1 MATLADINSELS
13 SQGNLLEETRDGI
26 ASVAST
32 VAKQL
37 DFFTGGKL
45 TDLEASRESRPSTS
59 AGGLGAGIAA
69 AGAAGFTRGKA
80 ALAGLVAGVS
90 DFLLAAGTGLLAG
103 AMKLV
108 RGAGALALFPFIK
121 NFVDDMVAE
130 AGEFTATLMDGI
142 FGYEMSDAEKNLVRD
157 ALSSGLTTSI
167 VGILF
172 GLGAKRSLI
181 AGLIAAGFT
190 ALSNRFPELG
200 DNVLQYMRDIGL
212 GKIADLIE
220 QNPET
225 TKMALSLGLTGL
237 VSAVGALIFKS
248 IGALF
253 GATIAAIGALPLT
266 VIAGGLIVGG
276 VTYKYYTDD
285 EFKKMIDD
293 ALEPMRTA
301 LRDKVRDIEE
311 LVVDTITNAARR
323 LYNFITGVDTSK
335 FSEEDVSALNDL
347 DQQIDDIQRSRS
359 NVDLQS
365 MSYDERMKFFAR
377 EDPTGQKLAEL
388 TQQRNDLL
396 ARMRS
401 GARNPEYAGVDADDY
416 AAMVQSMQS
425 VPTSKPTPSTGNEL
439 AELQRGLSGDPF
451 LDESAYGAGGFVGD
465 INSNNSTQVVNQSTN
480 ILGSLGTTQDTWNPR
495 AGMQQFFAQNQAL

>member
-13 SQGNLLEETRDGI
+13 AQGNVLEDTRDSI

-32 VAKQL
+32 VSKQL
-37 DFFTGGKL
+37 DFFTGTKL

-90 DFLLAAGTGLLAG
+90 DFLLATGAALLAG
-103 AMKLV
+103 ALKLV
-108 RGAGALALFPFIK
+108 RGGAALALFPFIK
-121 NFVDDMVAE
+121 NFVDDMVAG
-130 AGEFTATLMDGI
+130 AGEFTAKLMEGI
-142 FGYEMSDAEKNLVRD
+142 FDYKMSDTEKNLVRD
-157 ALSSGLTTSI
+157 ALASGLTTSI

-172 GLGAKRSLI
+172 GLGVKRSLI

-190 ALSNRFPELG
+190 ALSKTFPELG
-200 DNVLQYMRDIGL
+200 PDVIQYMRDIGL

-220 QNPET
+220 ENPET
-225 TKMALSLGLTGL
+225 TKMAIAAGLSLF
-237 VSAVGALIFKS
+237 VP
-248 IGALF
+248 ALF
-253 GATIAAIGALPLT
+253 VFLGKLVGKFFAGAVAGIGLLPLT
-266 VIAGGLIVGG
+266 LIAGGLIVGG
-276 VTYKYYTDD
+276 VTYKYFTDD

-301 LRDKVRDIEE
+301 LKDKIRDIEE

-323 LYNFITGVDTSK
+323 MYNFITGVDASK
-335 FSEEDVSALNDL
+335 FSEDDVSALNDL

-365 MSYDERMKFFAR
+365 MSYDERMKFFAF
-377 EDPTGQKLAEL
+377 EDSTGQKLAEL

-401 GARNPEYAGVDADDY
+401 GARNLEYAGVDADDY

-439 AELQRGLSGDPF
+439 AELQRSLSGDPF
-451 LDESAYGAGGFVGD
+451 LDESAYGAGNFV
-465 INSNNSTQVVNQSTN
+465 NAPTTVNNVSSSPTN
-480 ILGSLGTTQDTWNPR
+480 ILPALGSTQDVWGVDINR
-495 AGMQQFFAQNQAL
+495 AGAR